1 MCKKNIRN
9 EYKLRN
15 TIFAENETITLTGQV
30 LCRNEA
36 RYGKPESILLKNIK
50 IVGSKYAGA
59 KLDHLWIHVAD
70 IANFSDQ
77 AIRIGDEI
85 TLARC
90 ITHTMFAS
98 TSFTVMAISANVAEH
113 IQSKRKVSSSTFI
126 TWNPVRSEGMHPIIS
141 LRCAKIAINST
152 ILGN

>member
-59 KLDHLWIHVAD
+59 KLDHLWIHVTD

-85 TLARC
+85 TLQGSSYKYLC
-90 ITHTMFAS
+90 THISKGVAS
-98 TSFTVMAISANVAEH
+98 VDF
-113 IQSKRKVSSSTFI
+113 KRGLKAV
-126 TWNPVRSEGMHPIIS
+126 
-141 LRCAKIAINST
+141 T
-152 ILGN
+152 ILSVCQTITSLEIINKFFN